1 MLLDVLFSD
10 ELSWD
15 VIIYSIVASL
25 IVIFLTLPVHELAHG
40 FIANKLGDP
49 TAKHMGRLT
58 LNPLAHLDLMG
69 SLMIFVIGFG
79 WAKPV
84 PVNMRNF
91 RNPKRDMAIT
101 ALAGPLSN
109 LLIAFIMIFLGCLS
123 YFLIGVFYNM
133 PTALVYVLSAI
144 VSIFYLAADINI
156 SLAIF
161 NLIPIPPLDGSRILN
176 AFLPDRI
183 YYKLMQYERYFFL
196 IIFGIVYLFDNLLL
210 GISDGIFTLLMN
222 IAILPFRFL

>member
-1 MLLDVLFSD
+1 MLLDVLLSD
-10 ELSWD
+10 ELSWE
-15 VIIYSIVASL
+15 VVIYSILASL
-25 IVIFLTLPVHELAHG
+25 IVIFLTLPVHEFAHG
-40 FIANKLGDP
+40 FISYKLGDS
-49 TAKHMGRLT
+49 TAKHLGRLT

-69 SLMIFVIGFG
+69 SAMILIIGFG

-84 PVNMRNF
+84 PVNMRSF
-91 RNPKRDMAIT
+91 KSPKRDMAIT

-109 LLIAFIMIFLGCLS
+109 LIIAFIMIFLGCLC
-123 YFLIGVFYNM
+123 YFLMGVFYNM
-133 PTALVYVLSAI
+133 PMALVYVLSAI
-144 VSIFYLAADINI
+144 VSILYLAADINI

-196 IIFGIVYLFDNLLL
+196 IILAIVYLFDNLLIGL
-210 GISDGIFTLLMN
+210 SDGVFTLLMN
-222 IAILPFRFL
+222 IAILPFRLF